1 MYQDGRDQLRPAN
14 TFSCPNVE
22 AGLSFDRPWCR
33 PQNSRTEAY
42 GHPRRTSR
50 IYHPTRHELDG
61 PYLKGLGEKGDDTQ
75 VPSNRAN
82 PTVPLPHTGL
92 TWPKLDDIGRTK
104 NLHGLWIIK
113 D

>member
-50 IYHPTRHELDG
+50 IYHPTRYELDG

-82 PTVPLPHTGL
+82 PTGPASA
-92 TWPKLDDIGRTK
+92 
-104 NLHGLWIIK
+104 HGLNTAKAGRHRKNDKSSWTL
-113 D
+113 DR